1 MTVES
6 DNDVVVNSDTD
17 RQRHKILYKNDTTI
31 HYLFIA
37 SLIQQFSWPSTVSKV
52 LGWALQDDWY
62 LIYTLEELS
71 VVQRDKMCTAKNDGE
86 ETRRV

>member
-1 MTVES
+1 MTMDS

-37 SLIQQFSWPSTVSKV
+37 SLIQQFSWPSTISRC
-52 LGWALQDDWY
+52 LGGHC
-62 LIYTLEELS
+62 
-71 VVQRDKMCTAKNDGE
+71 KMTD
-86 ETRRV
+86 T